1 MNKAILMGRLTRD
14 PELRY
19 TQSNVPVATFT
30 VAIDRR
36 FKNQNGEREADFITC
51 VAWRQQAEFVSK
63 WFTKGRMIAVVGS
76 IQTRRYVDKDG
87 NNRTATEVVADEI
100 SFCGDRQN
108 EGGAPRD
115 GGSSYGSAGGYGG
128 QSYGGGY
135 QSRSGGYGRDAG
147 DVPASQLPEGDFAD
161 LGDEDDELPF

>member
-30 VAIDRR
+30 VAVDRR
-36 FKNQNGEREADFITC
+36 FKNQSGEREADFINC

-76 IQTRRYVDKDG
+76 IQTRKYTDKDG
-87 NNRTATEVVADEI
+87 NNRTATEVVADEL

-115 GGSSYGSAGGYGG
+115 GGSSYGGSG
-128 QSYGGGY
+128 YGGGY
-135 QSRSGGYGRDAG
+135 QQPRGGGYGRDMG
-147 DVPASQLPEGDFAD
+147 DTPASQLPEGDFAD

>member
-30 VAIDRR
+30 VAVDRR
-36 FKNQNGEREADFITC
+36 FKNQSGEREADFINC

-63 WFTKGRMIAVVGS
+63 WFTKGRMIAVIGS
-76 IQTRRYVDKDG
+76 IQTRKYTDKDG
-87 NNRTATEVVADEI
+87 NNRTATEVIADEI
-100 SFCGDRQN
+100 SFCGDRQG

-115 GGSSYGSAGGYGG
+115 GGSSYGGG
-128 QSYGGGY
+128 SFGGGY
-135 QSRSGGYGRDAG
+135 QQPRSGGFNRSDP
-147 DVPASQLPEGDFAD
+147 PASQLPEGDFAD